1 MEVNLLD
8 HLDDESLW
16 QESFWVL
23 RDVVLKCITLNSYLK
38 TFKKPQD
45 IYVSH
50 YDINQEVKEMILQ
63 LILDFHSIQ
72 HEFGRRDGSDNDAS

>member
-72 HEFGRRDGSDNDAS
+72 HEFGRGDGS

>member
-38 TFKKPQD
+38 TFQKPQD

-50 YDINQEVKEMILQ
+50 YDIIQEVKEMILL

-72 HEFGRRDGSDNDAS
+72 HEFGRRDGS

>member
-50 YDINQEVKEMILQ
+50 YDIIQEVKEMILQ
-63 LILDFHSIQ
+63 FILDFHSIQ
-72 HEFGRRDGSDNDAS
+72 HEFGRGDGS

>member
-8 HLDDESLW
+8 HLNDESLW

-72 HEFGRRDGSDNDAS
+72 YEFGRRDGS

>member
-50 YDINQEVKEMILQ
+50 YDINPRGQ
-63 LILDFHSIQ
+63 
-72 HEFGRRDGSDNDAS
+72 GNDLTIDSRFPFYST